1 MSVSF
6 PFSITNHTTAYRV
19 ISHTSNARTQ
29 SPTNPTGHATLSS
42 GSPVPA
48 DA

>member
-6 PFSITNHTTAYRV
+6 PFSITYHTTAYRV
-19 ISHTSNARTQ
+19 ISHTSDARIQ
-29 SPTNPTGHATLSS
+29 SPTNPPGYATLSS
-42 GSPVPA
+42 GSPLPA